1 MENRARD
8 EEKQAREE
16 EQEIDPIFTSS
27 VLLFIGLFVIVT
39 LVLLDKRRVI
49 KLPRW
54 LRRWL
59 CFRMFYTQEEID

>member
-8 EEKQAREE
+8 EEKQAEE
-16 EQEIDPIFTSS
+16 ESQGIDPIFTSS
-27 VLLFIGLFVIVT
+27 LFLFIGLFLVVT
-39 LVLLDKRRVI
+39 LVLLDKRRII